1 MIRARTALLALPLSL
16 APSLAGAQSLTT
28 NDWVVLEPSI
38 GASYVNVLAFDNS
51 GLLPGVTESSGYGLA
66 LGLTAGMRFSIV
78 TIAAHMDLARYKPY
92 DVGTL
97 GGRVQVHLPLPV
109 VKPFARIGFGYAW
122 LGDLNVSSSLITCTP
137 GASSP
142 ACPSINGWSAAV
154 GAGVDFSVAR
164 WLTLGA
170 ALDLTVLN
178 LNRASSPTQVSF
190 SNTGD
195 SVGMQLALSAQ
206 AAFRF

>member
-1 MIRARTALLALPLSL
+1 MRPLALALALSL
-16 APSLAGAQSLTT
+16 SPALASAQSLTD
-28 NDWVVLEPSI
+28 NDWFVLEPSV
-38 GASYVNVLAFDNS
+38 GAAYANVLAFDNS
-51 GLLPGVTESSGYGLA
+51 GLLPGVNQSSGYGMQ

-78 TIAAHMDLARYKPY
+78 TLAAHMDLARYKPY
-92 DVGTL
+92 DIGTV

-122 LGDLNVSSSLITCTP
+122 LGDLNVSSSLISCTP

-154 GAGVDFSVAR
+154 GAGVDFAVRR

-178 LNRASSPTQVSF
+178 LNRAASPTQVSF
-190 SNTGD
+190 MNTGD
-195 SVGMQLALSAQ
+195 SIGMQLALSAQ